1 MFGGQHGRDHPGI
14 NRSAKTS
21 TLEGLRKIDAWWR
34 AANYLSVGQI
44 YLRDNPLLR
53 EPLTIEHVKSRL
65 LGHWGTTPGL
75 NFIYAHMNR
84 LESAFILEMVP
95 MSLIFALIGGS
106 IGTAFAI
113 YHLALVRQ
121 QRTVQYLEKEL
132 AEDLPSLIK
141 GGEGEHME
149 FKSSVRWD
157 FHQQKLNRAL
167 EVVIAKTIVGFM
179 NHRGGSLLIGV
190 TDDGKIAG
198 LENDYETLKHRDR
211 DGFERC
217 IMDIVTSRLGVD
229 LCSFIHC
236 GFHDIEGSDVCR
248 IIIESSSVPVYLH
261 DGKISKYYV
270 RVGNST
276 RELDAREAMLH
287 VTMR

>member
-1 MFGGQHGRDHPGI
+1 VKPFSKRYRVLTFHALAGAVIGILMLHPI
-14 NRSAKTS
+14 TKVVYWF
-21 TLEGLRKIDAWWR
+21 EFK
-34 AANYLSVGQI
+34 Q
-44 YLRDNPLLR
+44 
-53 EPLTIEHVKSRL
+53 E
-65 LGHWGTTPGL
+65 LG
-75 NFIYAHMNR
+75 AHSESLWHFLVNR
-84 LESAFILEMVP
+84 LGSAFILEMVP

-106 IGTAFAI
+106 IGTAFAF

-121 QRTVQYLEKEL
+121 QRAVQYLEKEL

-167 EVVIAKTIVGFM
+167 EFVIAKTIVGFM

-198 LENDYETLKHRDR
+198 LEYDYETLKHKDR

-217 IMDIVTSRLGVD
+217 IMDIVTTRLGVD

-236 GFHDIEGSDVCR
+236 GFHQIEGKDVCR
-248 IIIESSSVPVYLH
+248 IIIESSSAPVYLH
-261 DGKISKYYV
+261 DGKISKYYL
-270 RVGNST
+270 RIGNST
-276 RELDAREAMLH
+276 RELDAREAMSH